1 MAGVKLLC
9 FLVILPVLACLGHD
23 GYLYYLNREAG
34 NGLPFQLS
42 DLGWMWVT
50 YSPESFAL
58 VKESVDPGTWNIVNL
73 ILERSGAILFGVI
86 AAVVY
91 LVLGVLWMFGLWP
104 FATLSAVRGF
114 ERFGEQRKKNVR
126 YNRK

>member
-50 YSPESFAL
+50 YSPASFAL
-58 VKESVDPGTWNIVNL
+58 VKESVDPGTWTIVNL
-73 ILERSGAILFGVI
+73 ILEQSGAVFFGVI

-91 LVLGVLWMFGLWP
+91 LVLGVLWLFGAWP

-114 ERFGEQRKKNVR
+114 ERFGEQRKGKAR